1 MPDETATHVPVDL
14 PVHAR
19 GIPEGEV
26 VRPTFPVPIQLS
38 NQSRDRL
45 EALMTIGHLMQLLSF
60 PLDRFVRRKHIQVPL
75 RASFQIAII
84 AKRVSQK
91 VQTRPWLPQV
101 HHSRLFPVDL

>member
-45 EALMTIGHLMQLLSF
+45 EALMTIGHLMPLLSF

-75 RASFQIAII
+75 RASFQIAIM
-84 AKRVSQK
+84 K